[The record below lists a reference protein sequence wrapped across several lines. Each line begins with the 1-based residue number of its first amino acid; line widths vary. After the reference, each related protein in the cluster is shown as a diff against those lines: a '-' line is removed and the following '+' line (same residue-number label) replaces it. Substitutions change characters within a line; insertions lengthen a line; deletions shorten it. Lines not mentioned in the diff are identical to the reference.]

1 MKLPTSLANIQKSL
15 DSLAKAVLENQV
27 ALDYTLGEQER
38 VWMTINSARYTYID
52 TSAGNKH
59 QQNQATGYLAST
71 NIGPSHP
78 SFEWSEDWFA
88 SLFPWLQGLGPY

>member
-38 VWMTINSARYTYID
+38 V
-52 TSAGNKH
+52 
-59 QQNQATGYLAST
+59 
-71 NIGPSHP
+71 
-78 SFEWSEDWFA
+78 
-88 SLFPWLQGLGPY
+88 